1 MGLCA
6 QCTIP
11 CDALGVCVQISTVWS
26 AQRETLYDLMSQESL
41 YLSKSGICA
50 ISPALF
56 HTALITPQV
65 HRGASF
71 IAGEQ
76 WRIASPGE
84 FQCRLTIPQRRSKI
98 PLDWQQ
104 IPNACTTSTSTDTSN
119 ASNASSARSRCRR
132 ASHVP
137 VTRMC
142 GVRMASVLQ
151 ERLECLHLF

>member
-1 MGLCA
+1 
-6 QCTIP
+6 
-11 CDALGVCVQISTVWS
+11 
-26 AQRETLYDLMSQESL
+26 MSQESL

-84 FQCRLTIPQRRSKI
+84 FQCRLAIPQRRSKI

-119 ASNASSARSRCRR
+119 ASSARSRCRR

-137 VTRMC
+137 VTRLC
-142 GVRMASVLQ
+142 GVRIASVLQ
-151 ERLECLHLF
+151 ERLEGLSLFLIALRNRSDSTRLMRVPVSVGRAE